1 MPLSITKLSSLIF
14 FVFFS
19 FVDVMSTME
28 NNATI
33 PPEDPPPP
41 LPTTINVGRAPS
53 LASTPTGDAT
63 KINLQEAGWSDIYE
77 DGVGVAAGVAGY
89 PFDEI
94 SAKPLRNL
102 CGSLRIKNVRNAKK
116 ADMVKRIE
124 QTYELKKYMT
134 TDS

>member
-1 MPLSITKLSSLIF
+1 
-14 FVFFS
+14 
-19 FVDVMSTME
+19 ME

-33 PPEDPPPP
+33 PPEDPPP
-41 LPTTINVGRAPS
+41 LPTTINVARAPS
-53 LASTPTGDAT
+53 LASTPTGDAN

-94 SAKPLRNL
+94 SAKQLRNL

-124 QTYELKKYMT
+124 QTYELKKNTT